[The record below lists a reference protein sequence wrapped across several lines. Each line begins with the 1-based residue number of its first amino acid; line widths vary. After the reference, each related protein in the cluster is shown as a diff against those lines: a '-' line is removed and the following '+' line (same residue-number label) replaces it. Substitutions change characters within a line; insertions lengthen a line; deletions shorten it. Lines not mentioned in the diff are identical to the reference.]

1 MLLVRTFLTDI
12 RRIVYQKKTWISLAV
27 TFVIIVLSS
36 GYLVQLGDVDVL
48 TLCCTGMTESA
59 NFLMIT
65 AVLPMFVYS
74 AAIAED
80 QKNNC
85 MRYFVSRSGPIRYAI
100 SKYLSALLSG
110 MLTFALG
117 MIITALFFSIFFPF
131 YNVSYQ
137 SGDGYARLIESGHTV
152 AYFVLFILHYMLS
165 AACFSVTCFCVASYF
180 EESFI
185 AYTLPIMIY
194 FFLQRFGTGWNV
206 PYWIRPGGLIQSI
219 YDLGS
224 ISKTFWLRAAVM
236 IGYCIILGLLSI
248 RGIVYKVRN
257 N

>member
-1 MLLVRTFLTDI
+1 M
-12 RRIVYQKKTWISLAV
+12 
-27 TFVIIVLSS
+27 
-36 GYLVQLGDVDVL
+36 
-48 TLCCTGMTESA
+48 
-59 NFLMIT
+59 
-65 AVLPMFVYS
+65 
-74 AAIAED
+74 
-80 QKNNC
+80 
-85 MRYFVSRSGPIRYAI
+85 RYAI
-100 SKYLSALLSG
+100 SKYLSALMSG